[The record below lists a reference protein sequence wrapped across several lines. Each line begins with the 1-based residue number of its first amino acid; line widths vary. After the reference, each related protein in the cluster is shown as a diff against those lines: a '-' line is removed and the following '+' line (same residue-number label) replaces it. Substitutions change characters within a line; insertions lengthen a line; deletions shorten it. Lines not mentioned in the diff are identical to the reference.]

1 MKNIGIIIAAVVILL
16 LVAVGGVL
24 LLKYSKAP
32 AQPTSTTNT
41 KAIETQSSNSI
52 TGTIKDLMGK
62 TEVCAISYPN
72 SEIKGTIYV
81 SGNKFRGDFTIKRD
95 GTVIS
100 AGNAISDGT
109 YLYAWNSATSMGI
122 KMKVNAIPT
131 APDGKPQGV
140 DINQKINLNCS
151 PWIVDNS
158 KFTIPSD
165 IKFTDMTQTIQK
177 VAVPTT
183 VTAPKTGT
191 GTSPCDQIAD
201 PTAKAACAKALQ
213 GQGY

>member
-1 MKNIGIIIAAVVILL
+1 MKNIGIIIAAIILL
-16 LVAVGGVL
+16 LIVATGGIFF
-24 LLKYSKAP
+24 LKSSKSP
-32 AQPTSTTNT
+32 AQTQSTNTQAAKPTS
-41 KAIETQSSNSI
+41 SNPI

-72 SEIKGTIYV
+72 SETKGTIYV

-95 GTVIS
+95 GIVDS

-122 KMKVNAIPT
+122 KMKVKVVPT

-158 KFTIPSD
+158 KFAIPSD

-191 GTSPCDQIAD
+191 SPCDQVPAG
-201 PTAKAACAKALQ
+201 PARTACENALQ
-213 GQGY
+213 SPGQ